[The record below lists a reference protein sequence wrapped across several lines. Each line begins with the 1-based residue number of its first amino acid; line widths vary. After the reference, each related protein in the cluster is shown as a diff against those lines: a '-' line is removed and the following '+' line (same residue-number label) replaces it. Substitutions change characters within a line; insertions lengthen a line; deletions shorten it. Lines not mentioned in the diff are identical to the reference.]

1 MLDFFPVEEEELI
14 FGDSATNDSAAAVSE
29 SVILHNDGE
38 ETEEMQAESLIENEN
53 FLIAPIDDLQPVTIL
68 VALIV
73 VILIF
78 QTIVR
83 AFKGNS

>member
-1 MLDFFPVEEEELI
+1 MLDFFPIEEEDI
-14 FGDSATNDSAAAVSE
+14 FVDSAVSDVTDQSAE
-29 SVILHNDGE
+29 SVILHNDE
-38 ETEEMQAESLIENEN
+38 DETQEMQVESLIDNEN